1 MASGA
6 PNKYKQHHS
15 TSLARFLI
23 AALMSRLS
31 ALAIAPPSPRAT
43 STTMQEMTIIHLLYR
58 YTNNEGKGTTV
69 SLNTK
74 ERSTNGDAPKTK
86 PPRFGWHV
94 YSAASWGWAH
104 GRKRMSSGYDLP
116 WARARASCTFF
127 HNLCTFAFVQKHS
140 EALFDFT
147 DAITIKCAAL

>member
-6 PNKYKQHHS
+6 PNKQHHS
-15 TSLARFLI
+15 TLARFLI

-94 YSAASWGWAH
+94 YFMLLHREGGPMGASACRH
-104 GRKRMSSGYDLP
+104 GMSLICHELEHAPAVLSFTIF
-116 WARARASCTFF
+116 ARLHLYKNTPKHCTT
-127 HNLCTFAFVQKHS
+127 LLTQ
-140 EALFDFT
+140 
-147 DAITIKCAAL
+147 